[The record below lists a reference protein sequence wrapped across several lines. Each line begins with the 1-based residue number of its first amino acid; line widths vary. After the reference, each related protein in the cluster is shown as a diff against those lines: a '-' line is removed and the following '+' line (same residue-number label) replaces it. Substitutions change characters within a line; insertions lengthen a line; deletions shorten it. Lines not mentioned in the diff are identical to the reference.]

1 MPLNEQVLIDIQAA
15 LRQIDELERR
25 LQVLSQPVDIP
36 VDVNIPEG
44 ATARLRSDLAQAEG
58 ATEDLNRELRITERE
73 LDDVGDEAGITGRE
87 LEQAG
92 KKGESAFRG
101 LAGSLTAVGAGVL
114 AARGLRALAGFL
126 GESVQAASDLEQS
139 IGGVESVFGEAA
151 DEIFRFG
158 QTTAESVGL
167 ARSEAFQLSSLIG
180 SQLQTFGFGAAEA
193 AAETQNL
200 IALSADLAATFGGPV
215 SDAVAAV
222 SSLLRGETNPIERYA
237 VAMNQT
243 LIQAHALEI
252 GLIDTNRQLTLQERA
267 VAALDLLYEQTANA
281 QGQFARES
289 DTTAGLMERLSAAFK
304 DAQAEVGEALV
315 PAFNSLLEALPG
327 VIDGIRG
334 LVPVIEA
341 VVEVAGPF
349 GLKFA
354 ELTGVITE
362 DERVLRTWSAM
373 AGVSAD
379 SAVALAGT
387 LERSNEQF
395 QQLSRRV
402 PGVDALQLFEDR
414 LRGLLDLGITAPTEL
429 RRLKRALEFGD
440 LTLGLTAEQ
449 IDLVTAAL
457 EREISLRER
466 GAAGISMQDALGL
479 AGAVDDLVLLPP
491 TVERTA
497 EEFEEHLAAIE
508 AAFAER
514 SFDLDP
520 LKAEIERNIG
530 QLPDALSAVREAL
543 RDEEN
548 GIVED
553 FGEFF
558 DNLQGALQAREEFAR
573 NIDLLRA
580 MGFNEL
586 ADAFQAAGLDSAAA
600 LADGISDPRA
610 LAEAEREIE
619 EFNEQLAAFAR
630 ADLERRLFD
639 FLDDPFQIPIN
650 IEGILNSVNIPG
662 IGRGLIENIQ
672 IPGGAGGGV
681 PLPPSGSGG
690 GGGSSL
696 PLGNNITNNFYTAPQ
711 PTTDTER
718 IKQALRSFN

>member
-1 MPLNEQVLIDIQAA
+1 MPLNEQVQLDIAAA

-25 LQVLSQPVDIP
+25 LQVLAQPVDIP

-92 KKGESAFRG
+92 RKGESAFRG

-114 AARGLRALAGFL
+114 AAQGLRQLAGFL
-126 GESVQAASDLEQS
+126 SDSVAEASNLEQA
-139 IGGVESVFGEAA
+139 IGGVESVFGEASA
-151 DEIFRFG
+151 AIFDFG

-267 VAALDLLYEQTANA
+267 VAALDLLYQQTANA

-289 DTTAGLMERLSAAFK
+289 DTTAGLMERLSAAFQ
-304 DAQAEVGEALV
+304 DAQAEIGEALV
-315 PAFNSLLEALPG
+315 PAFNSLLDALPG
-327 VIDGIRG
+327 IIDGIRG

-341 VVEVAGPF
+341 VVEAAAPF
-349 GLKFA
+349 LLSFA
-354 ELTGVITE
+354 EMTGVISE
-362 DERVLRTWSAM
+362 DERALRTWAAM
-373 AGVSAD
+373 GGASAD
-379 SAVALAGT
+379 SAEALAAA
-387 LERSNEQF
+387 LKLSNEEF
-395 QQLSRRV
+395 QQLARRDK
-402 PGVDALQLFEDR
+402 GVDDLQLFEDR
-414 LRGLLDLGITAPTEL
+414 LRALLDLGITAPTEL
-429 RRLKRALEFGD
+429 RRLKRGLEFGD

-457 EREISLRER
+457 EREIALRER

-479 AGAVDDLVLLPP
+479 AGAVDDLAVIPQTIAL
-491 TVERTA
+491 TA
-497 EEFEEHLAAIE
+497 EEIDANLAAIE

-530 QLPDALSAVREAL
+530 QLPDALSAAREAL

-548 GIVED
+548 EIVED
-553 FGEFF
+553 FGAFF
-558 DNLQGALQAREEFAR
+558 DNLQGALQARVDFAT

-580 MGFNEL
+580 MGFDEL
-586 ADAFQAAGLDSAAA
+586 ADAFQAAGLDSASA

-619 EFNEQLAAFAR
+619 EFNERLAGFAR
-630 ADLERRLFD
+630 ADLERRLLD
-639 FLDDPFQIPIN
+639 FLDDPFNIPIN
-650 IEGILNSVNIPG
+650 VEGIINTINVPG

-672 IPGGAGGGV
+672 IGTGQPNLPPGG
-681 PLPPSGSGG
+681 GSGG
-690 GGGSSL
+690 GGGAQI
-696 PLGNNITNNFYTAPQ
+696 LGTNITNNFYSTPQ
-711 PTTDTER
+711 PTTDTAR
-718 IKQALRSFN
+718 INQALRSFN

>member
-1 MPLNEQVLIDIQAA
+1 MPLNEQVQLDIAAA

-73 LDDVGDEAGITGRE
+73 LDDVGDEAGTTGRE

-92 KKGESAFRG
+92 RKGESAFRG
-101 LAGSLTAVGAGVL
+101 LAGALTAVGAGVL
-114 AARGLRALAGFL
+114 AAQGLRQLAGFL
-126 GESVQAASDLEQS
+126 SDSVTEASNLEQA
-139 IGGVESVFGEAA
+139 IGGVESVFGEASA
-151 DEIFRFG
+151 AIFDFG

-200 IALSADLAATFGGPV
+200 IRLSADLAATFGGPV

-267 VAALDLLYEQTANA
+267 VAALDLLYQQTANA

-289 DTTAGLMERLSAAFK
+289 DTTAGLMERLSAAFQ
-304 DAQAEVGEALV
+304 DAQAEIGEALV
-315 PAFNSLLEALPG
+315 PAFNALLEALPG
-327 VIDGIRG
+327 IIDGIRG
-334 LVPVIEA
+334 LVPVFEA
-341 VVEVAGPF
+341 VVEAATPV
-349 GLKFA
+349 GLWFA
-354 ELTGVITE
+354 KMTGVITE
-362 DERVLRTWSAM
+362 DERALRTWAAM
-373 AGVSAD
+373 GGASAD
-379 SAVALAGT
+379 SAEALAAA
-387 LERSNEQF
+387 LQLSNEQF
-395 QQLSRRV
+395 QRL
-402 PGVDALQLFEDR
+402 GGMVDGPQLFEDR
-414 LRGLLDLGITAPTEL
+414 LRALLDLGITAPEEL

-479 AGAVDDLVLLPP
+479 AGAVDDLAVIPQAIAL
-491 TVERTA
+491 TA
-497 EEFEEHLAAIE
+497 EEIDANLAAIE

-530 QLPDALSAVREAL
+530 QLPDALSAAREAL

-548 GIVED
+548 EIVED
-553 FGEFF
+553 FGAFF
-558 DNLQGALQAREEFAR
+558 DNLQGALQARVDFAT

-586 ADAFQAAGLDSAAA
+586 ADAFQAAGLDSASA

-619 EFNEQLAAFAR
+619 EFNERLAGFAR
-630 ADLERRLFD
+630 ADLERRLLD
-639 FLDDPFQIPIN
+639 FLDDPFNIPIN
-650 IEGILNSVNIPG
+650 VEGIINTINVPG

-672 IPGGAGGGV
+672 IGTGQPNLPRGG
-681 PLPPSGSGG
+681 GSGG
-690 GGGSSL
+690 GGGAQI
-696 PLGNNITNNFYTAPQ
+696 LGTNITNNFYSTPQ
-711 PTTDTER
+711 PTTDTAR
-718 IKQALRSFN
+718 INQALRSFN